1 MHLNEDMFEASSAAA
16 VCKYAGTPR
25 SNRSLMARTPTKCI
39 NALLP
44 TDHPC
49 IGVRLRS
56 VQRKK
61 EKLKVVV
68 VPCTSG
74 KELILKTTI
83 FMREIRKTT
92 GIARDCK
99 NPPVFA
105 RIRSDVH

>member
-1 MHLNEDMFEASSAAA
+1 
-16 VCKYAGTPR
+16 
-25 SNRSLMARTPTKCI
+25 MARTPTKCI

-61 EKLKVVV
+61 EKLKVVA
-68 VPCTSG
+68 CTSG

-92 GIARDCK
+92 GIVRDCK
-99 NPPVFA
+99 NSPVLREFVPMCTDY
-105 RIRSDVH
+105 RIVSA